1 MLTIR
6 EKDGAGEVLCRPR
19 TDNHNEAAQRWAR
32 RAHGR
37 RATAVRLTGVTGLS
51 GVWQAYLPAPT
62 GGRTSVGRPFWVG

>member
-37 RATAVRLTGVTGLS
+37 RATAVRLTGVTGLGCS
-51 GVWQAYLPAPT
+51 FETAVTVGGPA
-62 GGRTSVGRPFWVG
+62 